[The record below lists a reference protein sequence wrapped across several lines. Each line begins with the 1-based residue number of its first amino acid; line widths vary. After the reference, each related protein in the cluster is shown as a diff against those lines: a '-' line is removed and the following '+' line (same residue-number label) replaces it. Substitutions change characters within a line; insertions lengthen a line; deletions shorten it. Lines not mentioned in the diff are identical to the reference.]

1 MKWVLTL
8 LTKIFKKTKTNLK
21 ERENNK
27 MRKLKNL
34 KKREKLESDLEVN
47 TEKPNDI
54 RKKINCKQKKVFFV
68 FFYFYLS
75 SKHGR

>member
-54 RKKINCKQKKVFFV
+54 RKKINCK
-68 FFYFYLS
+68 
-75 SKHGR
+75 

>member
-8 LTKIFKKTKTNLK
+8 LAKMFKKTKTNLK

-34 KKREKLESDLEVN
+34 KKRKRLESDLEVN
-47 TEKPNDI
+47 TEKLNNI
-54 RKKINCKQKKVFFV
+54 RKKK
-68 FFYFYLS
+68 L
-75 SKHGR
+75 

>member
-54 RKKINCKQKKVFFV
+54 RRKINCK
-68 FFYFYLS
+68 
-75 SKHGR
+75 

>member
-8 LTKIFKKTKTNLK
+8 LTKMFKKTKTILK

-34 KKREKLESDLEVN
+34 KKRKRLESDLEVN
-47 TEKPNDI
+47 TEKLNNI
-54 RKKINCKQKKVFFV
+54 RKKK
-68 FFYFYLS
+68 L
-75 SKHGR
+75 